1 MVRESF
7 LPPEDNR
14 KTIAGLPPA
23 AENEA
28 VKARAFELLK
38 KIRSVALATVT
49 NDKPA
54 VRIVSV
60 SAIRD
65 DRIFFLAP
73 RGKPL
78 YHQIRATPYVAL
90 CGMTPDEIVV
100 RAVNEPRSAGENK
113 ATILRH

>member
-38 KIRSVALATVT
+38 KIRSVALATVN

-65 DRIFFLAP
+65 DRIYFLAP
-73 RGKPL
+73 VENL
-78 YHQIRATPYVAL
+78 SIIRSGQPPMLPYA
-90 CGMTPDEIVV
+90 E
-100 RAVNEPRSAGENK
+100 
-113 ATILRH
+113 